1 MNAINFYSLQEAID
15 HANAHG
21 GWIMRGI
28 TLVMWFDAA
37 HWTLSKILAEFP
49 GGYEIGTRT
58 TNWRKA
64 DDDRLLSPEAKA
76 RMQQAINEELERD
89 AR

>member
-1 MNAINFYSLQEAID
+1 MNAINFNSLNEAID

-37 HWTLSKILAEFP
+37 HWTISKILAEFP
-49 GGYEIGTRT
+49 GSYEIGTRT

-64 DDDRLLSPEAKA
+64 NDRLSPEAKA
-76 RMQQAINEELERD
+76 RMKQAITEELERV
-89 AR
+89 AQ